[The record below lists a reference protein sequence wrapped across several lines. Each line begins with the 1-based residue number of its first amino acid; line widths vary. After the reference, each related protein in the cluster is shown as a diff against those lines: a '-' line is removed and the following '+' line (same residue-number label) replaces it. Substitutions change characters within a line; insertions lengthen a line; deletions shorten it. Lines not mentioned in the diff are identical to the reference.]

1 MLSTLLKQLHPFLF
15 FALLLG
21 TISLQSCGSD
31 ELTNYHDRLIGEW
44 KLSNSGELQPFY
56 NDKPFILKSATITF
70 NDDGTVE
77 TRIINSKD
85 IKTWIVNKGTWSVT
99 QSSTDNKLVKNETL
113 TIKSDTG
120 PFDDEMY
127 ISFVDER
134 TFFIAINEL
143 EYEFVK
149 L

>member
-1 MLSTLLKQLHPFLF
+1 MFSTHLKQLPPFLF
-15 FALLLG
+15 FAFLLSTL
-21 TISLQSCGSD
+21 SLQSCGSD

-44 KLSNSGELQPFY
+44 QLSNAGDLQPFY
-56 NDKPFILKSATITF
+56 NDKPFILKSATMIF
-70 NDDGTVE
+70 GDDETVE
-77 TRIINSKD
+77 TRIMDSKD
-85 IKTWIVNKGTWSVT
+85 PKKWIVNTGTWSVT
-99 QSSTDNKLVKNETL
+99 QSSNANKLVKNETI

-120 PFDDEMY
+120 PFDDSMY
-127 ISFVDER
+127 ISFIDER